1 MIRHTN
7 FDETGG
13 ARAGLF
19 RIRCDH
25 RGCRLVSTAA
35 ASPEVSVSQS
45 ESQAVTVQL
54 SPASLNQIKR
64 LDLRARMIVR
74 GFLQGLHRSPLHGFS
89 VQFSEHR
96 RYHRGDDPKLIDW
109 LVYAKTDKYYV
120 KRFEAET
127 NLTGFLVMDLSA
139 SMGFKQSQQLSKFE
153 YAICLAASLCYLM
166 TMQQD
171 PVGLITFSDRVQ
183 ASLPA
188 RSRRGHFADVL
199 SHLSQMTPQ
208 GQTELGECLT
218 RVAAMLRHS
227 SLIMLFSDLLGDPVA
242 TLSALARLRHGGHD
256 VIVFHVLDQAE
267 IDFPYT
273 GPVEFEDSETG
284 ERFQVDADG
293 YREEYLSE
301 LDTFRQIYR
310 DGCGKLQVDYV
321 PLSTDMPFD
330 KALTEYLINR
340 QSRF

>member
-1 MIRHTN
+1 
-7 FDETGG
+7 
-13 ARAGLF
+13 
-19 RIRCDH
+19 
-25 RGCRLVSTAA
+25 V
-35 ASPEVSVSQS
+35 AS
-45 ESQAVTVQL
+45 QL
-54 SPASLNQIKR
+54 SPESLNQIKR

-74 GFLQGLHRSPLHGFS
+74 GFLQGLHSSPFHGFS

-96 RYHRGDDPKLIDW
+96 RYNRGDDPKLIDW

-127 NLTGFLVMDLSA
+127 NLTGYLVVDLSR
-139 SMGFKQSQQLSKFE
+139 SMGFTQSQQMTKFE
-153 YAICLAASLCYLM
+153 YSVCLAASLCYLM

-171 PVGLITFSDRVQ
+171 PVGLITFADKVH

-199 SHLSQMTPQ
+199 AHLSNLIPA
-208 GQTELGECLT
+208 GETDLPGCLS
-218 RVAAMLRHS
+218 RISAMLRHS
-227 SLIMLFSDLLGDPVA
+227 SLIMLFSDLLGDPAA

-267 IDFPYT
+267 VEFPFT
-273 GPVEFEDSETG
+273 GPVEFEDPETG
-284 ERFQVDADG
+284 ELFQIDAGGFRD
-293 YREEYLSE
+293 EYLSA
-301 LDTFRQIYR
+301 LDAFRDSYR
-310 DGCGKLQVDYV
+310 QGCGKLQIDYV
-321 PLSTDMPFD
+321 PLSTEMPFD